1 MLMYWYTL
9 QEFEVDLDGAQ
20 TLRILGYK
28 IVGDQSVL
36 LGKCALEVGSIL
48 AITLS
53 CLSISSILLLLVICT
68 YSAEPCMAAR
78 RLFGENHFIK
88 R

>member
-1 MLMYWYTL
+1 MYWYIL

-36 LGKCALEVGSIL
+36 LGKCALEVGTIF
-48 AITLS
+48 AITL
-53 CLSISSILLLLVICT
+53 LYLNISNILLLL
-68 YSAEPCMAAR
+68 
-78 RLFGENHFIK
+78 
-88 R
+88 